1 MKTEVG
7 SIFIE
12 QNNMKDAD
20 WKNECGFKNEGQET
34 ISSVADCFTTDK
46 SFFKNHG
53 KTYCTQYTKPST
65 GNHLGVICDNV

>member
-1 MKTEVG
+1 
-7 SIFIE
+7 
-12 QNNMKDAD
+12 MKDAD

-46 SFFKNHG
+46 SFYKNHG

-65 GNHLGVICDNV
+65 GNLLGVICDNTFKRD